1 MRKKR
6 KQKKDGLLQYL
17 DFKKMQTEINGYGY
31 HYSLKKY
38 LLTMVLAFLA
48 VAIICNFFR
57 LQSTYIVVLLVIF
70 GICFPVLVVTQFR
83 FLYEQKRFRET
94 IDYLEQMIYSFK
106 KKPKILVSL
115 QDVLTLSS
123 GKMKEVIQEAIDY
136 INSGMDYKL
145 ALKPI
150 EDQYGCDRMG
160 VLHDFLVK
168 VEKQGGEY
176 QETLN
181 VILSDI
187 QSWTE
192 RTYSFQKD
200 RAYVKNTIVISIVV
214 SAFVSGITVL
224 LLSRNSDMKDI
235 LNYRA
240 YQIGTFMLLSVLML
254 LYLLVQKIMTGS
266 WLQVKQ
272 EENIKQIDRDWK
284 NLQGN
289 HNYKGKI
296 ISSLIAAVICSPV
309 LILGFVQQQKFLII
323 FGIIVECIVLTVPK
337 RGKGTSKSR
346 LTKECENRFPGWLR
360 GLALSLQT
368 DNVYNAL
375 VNSLDTAPY
384 VFKAQIQRLVDEIGK
399 DPTSILPYQH
409 FLEELE
415 VPEIHSIIKMLYS
428 LTNLGNEDS
437 VLQINA
443 LIERNNLLMD
453 KSERLREEDSVKLT
467 KQMTWIPMLS
477 ATAKIFLDMGLLIM
491 YLFSMM
497 GALTT

>member
-123 GKMKEVIQEAIDY
+123 GKMKEAIQEAIDY

-150 EDQYGCDRMG
+150 EDQYGCDRME

-200 RAYVKNTIVISIVV
+200 RTYVKNTIVISIVV

-266 WLQVKQ
+266 WLQVMK
-272 EENIKQIDRDWK
+272 EENMKQIDRDWK
-284 NLQGN
+284 NLQEN

-309 LILGFVQQQKFLII
+309 LILGFVQQQKYLII
-323 FGIIVECIVLTVPK
+323 FGIFVECLVLTVPK

>member
-123 GKMKEVIQEAIDY
+123 GKMKEAIQEAIDY

-150 EDQYGCDRMG
+150 EDQYGCDRME

-200 RAYVKNTIVISIVV
+200 RTYVKNTIVISIVV

-266 WLQVKQ
+266 WLQVMK
-272 EENIKQIDRDWK
+272 EENMKQIDRDWK
-284 NLQGN
+284 NLQEN

-309 LILGFVQQQKFLII
+309 LILGFVQQQKYLII
-323 FGIIVECIVLTVPK
+323 FGIFVECLVLTVPK

-437 VLQINA
+437 VFQINA

>member
-6 KQKKDGLLQYL
+6 KQKKDGMLQYL

-38 LLTMVLAFLA
+38 LLTMILAFLA

-57 LQSTYIVVLLVIF
+57 LQSTYVVVLLVIF

-83 FLYEQKRFRET
+83 FLYEQKRFRDT

-123 GKMKEVIQEAIDY
+123 GNMKEVIQEAIDH

-150 EDQYGCDRMG
+150 EDQYGCDRME

-235 LNYRA
+235 LDYRA

-266 WLQVKQ
+266 WLQVMK

-284 NLQGN
+284 NLQEN

-309 LILGFVQQQKFLII
+309 LILGFVQQQKFLVI

-453 KSERLREEDSVKLT
+453 KSERLKEEDSVKLT